1 MEKLIFDAGG
11 EADREVEGVRLRGR
25 GEVTSGR
32 KMAGWGSRA
41 GV

>member
-1 MEKLIFDAGG
+1 MEKLIFDARG
-11 EADREVEGVRLRGR
+11 EAEGVRFRGR
-25 GEVTSGR
+25 EEVTSGR